1 MVYGVEEFC
10 HWTCLIQNQST
21 KYEEKIILRQTK
33 KQLKNK
39 LDSIKKEYTWFME
52 LKNFATELASF
63 LVNCPFGL
71 FPASI
76 SPLQISMK
84 CLKLASHQSALSRNV

>member
-10 HWTCLIQNQST
+10 LWTCLIQYLST
-21 KYEEKIILRQTK
+21 KYEEKTSLKQTK

-39 LDSIKKEYTWFME
+39 LDNMKKEYTWFME
-52 LKNFATELASF
+52 LKNFGTGLASF
-63 LVNCPFGL
+63 LVNSPFGL
-71 FPASI
+71 FPTSI

-84 CLKLASHQSALSRNV
+84 CLKLVSHQSALSHMI